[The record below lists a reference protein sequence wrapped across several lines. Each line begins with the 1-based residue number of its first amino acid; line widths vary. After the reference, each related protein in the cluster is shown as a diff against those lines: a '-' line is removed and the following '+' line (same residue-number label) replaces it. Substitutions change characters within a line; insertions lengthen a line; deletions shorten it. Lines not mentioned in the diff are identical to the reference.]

1 MFIEDWEKKYAYGHL
16 DDKTLETYEYI
27 MGKEIK
33 PYFGDMYLDE
43 IKPIHILNFLE
54 EYQRENEVS
63 TSSIHARYRIIR
75 DILGRA
81 AEWKIIDEN
90 PAENVKRP

>member
-1 MFIEDWEKKYAYGHL
+1 
-16 DDKTLETYEYI
+16 
-27 MGKEIK
+27 MGKEIQ

-43 IKPIHILNFLE
+43 IQPIHILNFLE
-54 EYQRENEVS
+54 EYQRENDVS

-81 AEWKIIDEN
+81 TEWKIIKEN
-90 PAENVKRP
+90 PAENVKYQNKNTMNMKFILKKK